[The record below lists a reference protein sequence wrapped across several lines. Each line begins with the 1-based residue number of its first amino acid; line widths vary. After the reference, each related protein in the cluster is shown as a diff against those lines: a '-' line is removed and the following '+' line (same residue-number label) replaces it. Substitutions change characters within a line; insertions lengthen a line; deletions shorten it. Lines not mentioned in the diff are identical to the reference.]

1 MNLRHPIHIAIVACV
16 LSLAAC
22 GFQLRQSAQ
31 LPAGMQR
38 VHLNISGHGDFPR
51 ELSRALTVAGS
62 TVEDQSGPGIAEL
75 NVPVARFSTD
85 VLSTNGFSRVGEYA
99 VRYQV
104 KFNATDAKGDVI
116 VAPQTINMS
125 REYTY
130 DARAT
135 IGSDTQNEEIQR
147 SLVTD
152 MVQSILFR
160 LQAAAQHPAAQTSNT
175 P

>member
-1 MNLRHPIHIAIVACV
+1 MKLRHPIHIAIVACV

-22 GFQLRQSAQ
+22 GFHLRQSAQ

-51 ELSRALTVAGS
+51 ELARAITVAGS
-62 TVEDQSGPGIAEL
+62 TVEDHSGPGIAEL
-75 NVPVARFSTD
+75 NIPVARFSTD
-85 VLSTNGFSRVGEYA
+85 VLSTNGYSRVGEYA
-99 VRYQV
+99 VRYHVQ
-104 KFNATDAKGDVI
+104 FNATGARGHVI
-116 VAPQTINMS
+116 VVSQTVDMS

-130 DARAT
+130 DSRAT
-135 IGSDTQNEEIQR
+135 IGSETQNEEIRR

-160 LQAAAQHPAAQTSNT
+160 LQAAAQHPAAQTANT